1 MVELLFKILKNMF
14 DKKNIKKISE
24 YIFEIDKGYR
34 KDMKVPARVF
44 ASEKI
49 LNEILK
55 DDSLNQL
62 VNVATLPGIENY
74 ALAMPDIHEGY
85 GFPVG
90 GVAALNMENGV
101 ISPGGIGFDIN
112 CGVRLLKSEKSFDEI
127 KDKIENLTKM
137 LYKEVPSGVG
147 RGGRFILNN
156 KDLAEVL
163 NFGVKKVE
171 KMGFVFKDDILN
183 CESEGYLKE
192 ADSELVSQKAKERGR
207 DQLGTIGSGNHF
219 IEIQKVDT
227 IFDGVIAEK
236 LGLFENQICLMIH
249 CGSRGLGHQIATDY
263 IRLMLDKL
271 ETYKIDLPDRQL
283 ACAPFF
289 SKEGQNYFK
298 AMCAAANFAWANRQ
312 LITYEVRKAWQ
323 NVFGKSAFEELKL
336 IYDVAHNILKI
347 EEYNNKKLLVHRK
360 GATRAFLNQPVLI
373 PGSMGTA
380 SYILLGDKNALEIS
394 FGSSCHGAGRVM
406 SRSKA
411 KKMIKGSKLKSDL
424 ENKGIKIMSGSLS
437 GLAEEAPIAYKDIEE
452 VVKVVNNLKIA
463 KKIARLK
470 PVGVIKG

>member
-1 MVELLFKILKNMF
+1 MF